1 MLRNDTRGEPPNYGA
16 GTLSNVGGQ
25 IMNPFTAFI
34 DWIEDYPEAGMIV
47 AIGTVI
53 VCTIAGIVWGQ

>member
-1 MLRNDTRGEPPNYGA
+1 
-16 GTLSNVGGQ
+16 
-25 IMNPFTAFI
+25 MNPFTTFI

>member
-1 MLRNDTRGEPPNYGA
+1 MV
-16 GTLSNVGGQ
+16 SK
-25 IMNPFTAFI
+25 MSNPFMTFA

-47 AIGTVI
+47 ALSTVV